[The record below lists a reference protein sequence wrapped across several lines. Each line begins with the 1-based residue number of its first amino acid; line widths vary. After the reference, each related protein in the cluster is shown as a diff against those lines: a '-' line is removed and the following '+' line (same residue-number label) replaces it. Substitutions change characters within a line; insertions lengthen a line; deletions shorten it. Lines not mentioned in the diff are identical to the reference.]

1 MNGMFGIAEFL
12 ANVGEGL
19 RILIVPIDI
28 AQLGKELRKAR
39 RVQAAVFLDA
49 VLRALLELF
58 EVPPG
63 LGNANYRAGKFSSP
77 GQLLQGGKDLF
88 VSEVAGGTKKHQR
101 IRIRRS
107 TELVSAMC
115 LL

>member
-1 MNGMFGIAEFL
+1 MFGVAELL

-28 AQLGKELRKAR
+28 AQLGKEQREAR
-39 RVQAAVFLDA
+39 WVQAAVFLDA

-58 EVPPG
+58 EVPSG
-63 LGNANYRAGKFSSP
+63 LGNTDYRASKFSSL

-101 IRIRRS
+101 VRIGIFY
-107 TELVSAMC
+107 
-115 LL
+115 